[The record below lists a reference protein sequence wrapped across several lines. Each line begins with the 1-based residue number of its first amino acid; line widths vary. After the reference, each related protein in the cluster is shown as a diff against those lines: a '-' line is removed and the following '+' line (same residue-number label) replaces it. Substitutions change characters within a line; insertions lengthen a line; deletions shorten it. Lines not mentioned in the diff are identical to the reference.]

1 LTIEHL
7 EEMGK
12 NLGMGFHEYADLVEE
27 DARQK
32 YALRMQLNKKKKKIK
47 ARDIAKAINIC
58 KD

>member
-1 LTIEHL
+1 
-7 EEMGK
+7 MGK